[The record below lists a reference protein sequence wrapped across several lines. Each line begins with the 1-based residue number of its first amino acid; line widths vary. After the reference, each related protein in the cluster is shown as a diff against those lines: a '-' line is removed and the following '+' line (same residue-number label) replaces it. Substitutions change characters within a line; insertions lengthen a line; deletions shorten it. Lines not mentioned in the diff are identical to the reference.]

1 MEDDGPKVQPLDEK
15 TVFATLMCFPA
26 RIKQCMD
33 AVVASYMPDSRIRMP
48 HLMTVAVIGSLD
60 SPSQKEVREHLP
72 FDKSYISII
81 VRELIEQGYVVNKGE
96 GKIQSLK
103 LTENGRNLEA
113 VSRMIRDIIGA
124 NLFRD
129 LDDDERMVF
138 ETCLGKLEGRIDTI
152 MQSYS
157 SKDARQ

>member
-1 MEDDGPKVQPLDEK
+1 MEDDGPKAMPLDEK

-33 AVVASYMPDSRIRMP
+33 TIVASYMPDSRIRMP

-60 SPSQKEVREHLP
+60 CPSQKGIREHLP

-81 VRELIEQGYVVNKGE
+81 VRELIEQGYVVNRGE
-96 GKIQSLK
+96 GKIQSLE

-129 LDDDERMVF
+129 LDDDERRVF
-138 ETCLGKLEGRIDTI
+138 ETCLGKLEGRIDI
-152 MQSYS
+152 INKSYS
-157 SKDARQ
+157 SKDSRQ